1 MTPQP
6 LTVLLVSNDRPTV
19 RGLSK
24 FLQAFGYRVDEA
36 ANRDQASAA
45 LTRETPNFL
54 IFDHTPGALGLDE
67 IMDDLKQPR
76 AGIYTFLMAATL
88 DSVLATEALHA
99 GVDDFLAKP
108 LVFGELLARLRA
120 GARILEHRRRLE
132 RQDHTDSVTGLPSRM
147 GFCRTLQAELCGSG
161 NEPVSVACIA
171 FDLDFFGRVS
181 KTHGELQTQR
191 VLKAI
196 VETISERL
204 QDSGS
209 LACGGGDQFFALLT
223 GATEAEGA
231 EWAERLRGAL
241 AGEAFR
247 LGENTLQVTASFGV
261 ADSNGTQVD
270 QRELVER
277 ALEAQQLAKE
287 SGRDCVALYS
297 QLHDQARS
305 WASLATPGKLFE
317 TTVARDVMIPCVVT
331 LRRDELVGHAKSEFR
346 RPIASAIPVVDGV
359 GRFVGYVTEDTIAEA
374 PDDQKR
380 IRDLAIADA
389 PCVDEET
396 NFATLIE
403 FFTQDPRSLIFI
415 VGDGHPVGLVTRDSL
430 TSLSDP
436 VDSSTFHADL
446 PDVVSTEHLS
456 VHDVAFSCPS

>member
-6 LTVLLVSNDRPTV
+6 LTVLLVSDDRPTV

-36 ANRDQASAA
+36 ANRNQASAA
-45 LTRETPNFL
+45 LTRESPSFL
-54 IFDHTPGALGLDE
+54 ILDHAPGAFCLEE
-67 IMDDLKQPR
+67 IMDDLRPPR
-76 AGIYTFLMAATL
+76 VDIYTFLMATTL
-88 DSVLATEALHA
+88 GSELATEALHA

-108 LVFGELLARLRA
+108 IVFGELLARLRA

-132 RQDHTDSVTGLPSRM
+132 RQDHIDPVTGLPSRM
-147 GFCRTLQAELCGSG
+147 SFCRTLRTELRGSG
-161 NEPVSVACIA
+161 NEPVPVACIA
-171 FDLDFFGRVS
+171 FDLDFFGRIG

-191 VLKAI
+191 VLKAV
-196 VETISERL
+196 VEAISERL
-204 QDSGS
+204 QDTGS

-241 AGEAFR
+241 AGEAFP
-247 LGENTLQVTASFGV
+247 LGDNTLQVTASFGV
-261 ADSNGTQVD
+261 ADNDGTQVD
-270 QRELVER
+270 QRELLER

-317 TTVARDVMIPCVVT
+317 TTVARDVMIPCAVA
-331 LRRDELVGHAKSEFR
+331 LRRDELVGQAKSRLR

-359 GRFVGYVTEDTIAEA
+359 GRFVGYVTEDAVAEA
-374 PDDQKR
+374 PEDKER

-389 PCVDEET
+389 PCVDEGT
-396 NFATLIE
+396 SFATLID

-436 VDSSTFHADL
+436 VDRSTFHADL
-446 PDVVSTEHLS
+446 PDAASTEDLS